1 MSESN
6 IYVGLA
12 GYVGRREASGKV
24 GVFRRPTV
32 GGEWQHVFGELET
45 FSVFVHPA
53 DPSIVFAGTSDGVWR
68 SDNHGASFQR
78 TEFPDEGMQVWSFLV
93 SDDNPDR
100 MYAGASPINVYR
112 SDDRGASW
120 RKLPNPGIEERC
132 KGPFQPRV
140 MRMAQTP
147 GKPNEI
153 YAALEIAGAM
163 RTTDGGESW
172 EDLTDDLIRLS
183 DLPHLRSQIVQKE
196 TNAEGMLDGHA
207 ITISQGDPDAAIIA
221 CRMGLFRTRDGGTTW
236 EDMEI
241 KRFSPTTYGRDIK
254 ASPHDPNTLY
264 SALSVAAASHDGGVY
279 RSTDAG
285 ETWHRFDKVQVHG
298 TIMSVGLH
306 TSDPKQV
313 YIGARYNGEIFGTT
327 DGGETWA
334 EMSLPGEVKDIYSV
348 ASG

>member
-1 MSESN
+1 MSQSN

-12 GYVGRREASGKV
+12 GYVGRREATGKV
-24 GVFRRPTV
+24 GIFRRPTA
-32 GGEWQHVFGELET
+32 GGEWEHVFGELET

-53 DPSIVFAGTSDGVWR
+53 DPKLVLAGTSDGVWR
-68 SDNHGASFQR
+68 SNDHGAGFQR
-78 TEFPDEGMQVWSFLV
+78 TNFPDEGMQVWSFLV

-100 MYAGASPINVYR
+100 MYAGASPINIFR

-120 RKLPNPGIEERC
+120 RKLPNPSIEERC

-163 RTTDGGESW
+163 RTMDGGESW

-221 CRMGLFRTRDGGTTW
+221 CRMGLFRTRDGGQTW
-236 EDMEI
+236 EDMEM
-241 KRFSPTTYGRDIK
+241 KRFSPTTYGRDVK

-279 RSTDAG
+279 RSTDSG
-285 ETWHRFDKVQVHG
+285 ESWHRFDKVQVHG

-306 TSDPKQV
+306 TSDPDQV

-334 EMSLPGEVKDIYSV
+334 EISLPGEVKDIYSV
-348 ASG
+348 AAG